1 MRRSPLRV
9 LAIARAKLRAAVETA
24 GAGALP
30 DLELEFADDDAALEV
45 RAAAGPI
52 DCVLAELADGRE
64 TADAVL
70 RRVRN
75 RGIDAPVILV
85 GENAAPEEAVRHLRA
100 GAADYLDIAEIG
112 ALRLSCSVWN
122 AVRAGTVVRR
132 LAEAKGQQGRDAM
145 HDELTGLPNRQLF
158 FDRLDMSMTLA
169 EREGRSL
176 ALLMLDLT
184 GLDTVSRDFGQATC
198 DSLLRQVA
206 ERLRPMLRSSDALA
220 RLDDD
225 EFAITLPTGASLTG
239 AATAADKILD
249 SVRQP
254 YEVAGQSLTIGANLG
269 IALFPAHGAGADQIA
284 SRAEAAMRQAQQ
296 SEAAYVIYTGE
307 GEANGNGSPPLMH
320 DLATAVERGEIALHY
335 QPKVSMPQSRIC
347 GVEALARWQ
356 HPTRGMICP
365 DEFVPLAEQSGL
377 IEPLTQWVL
386 ETALGQL
393 AAWRKAGLD
402 LTMSVNL
409 SAKSLHSHDLAKRI
423 EATLG
428 ALGLNASTL
437 MLEITESAIIS
448 DAARARRTV
457 AELHE
462 MGVAISI
469 DDFGTGYTSLSHVRE
484 LPVQEIKVDKSFVM
498 NMTQTPDD
506 RVIVGTLIELGH
518 NLGLQ
523 VVAEGVENASV
534 WEMLNKLGC
543 NIAQGYY
550 MSKPLEAEAVRRWV
564 ATSPWGLAAGTA

>member
-1 MRRSPLRV
+1 MRRSPINV
-9 LAIARAKLRAAVETA
+9 LVVDRTGLRAAVDIAGTDAFAGLSLTFAGDDGAMNAATETA
-24 GAGALP
+24 
-30 DLELEFADDDAALEV
+30 
-45 RAAAGPI
+45 
-52 DCVLAELADGRE
+52 DCVLAEMADGPDA
-64 TADAVL
+64 ADAVL
-70 RRVRN
+70 RRIRGH
-75 RGIDAPVILV
+75 GIDAPVILV
-85 GENAAPEEAVRHLRA
+85 GHNATADEAVRFLRA
-100 GAADYLDIAEIG
+100 GAADYLDITEIG

-122 AVRAGTVVRR
+122 AVRAENVVRR
-132 LAEAKGQQGRDAM
+132 LAEAKGQQNRDAM
-145 HDELTGLPNRQLF
+145 HDGLTGLPNRQLF

-176 ALLMLDLT
+176 ALLMLDLN
-184 GLDTVSRDFGQATC
+184 GLDAVTRAFGQATC
-198 DSLLRQVA
+198 DGLLRQVA

-254 YEVAGQSLTIGANLG
+254 YEVAGHSLTISANLG
-269 IALFPAHGAGADQIA
+269 IALFPAHGASAGEIA

-307 GEANGNGSPPLMH
+307 GDSDGNGSPSLVH
-320 DLATAVERGEIALHY
+320 DLASAVERGEIALHY
-335 QPKVSMPQSRIC
+335 QPKVSMPQSRVC

-356 HPTRGMICP
+356 HPTKGMICP

-386 ETALGQL
+386 DAALTQL
-393 AAWRKAGLD
+393 AAWRKSGLD
-402 LTMSVNL
+402 LTISVNL

-428 ALGLNASTL
+428 ALGLAPDTL

-448 DAARARRTV
+448 DAPRARQTV

-462 MGVAISI
+462 MGIAISI

-498 NMTQTPDD
+498 NMAQTPDD

-523 VVAEGVENASV
+523 VVAEGVENAGV

-543 NIAQGYY
+543 HIAQGYY
-550 MSKPLEAEAVRRWV
+550 MSKPLEADAVREWV
-564 ATSPWGLAAGTA
+564 ANSPWGLAAGQA